1 MVMAL
6 DKVKILT
13 DVKSIQ
19 GIQGADEDAVLN
31 VFIDGAIGK
40 LLELRYPF
48 DFSKT
53 ELDLDPR
60 FNSWVT
66 RATRSIYD
74 SQGQHNISQFS
85 QNGVQITYSNMVE
98 GIDQS
103 LVDSIMPMVG
113 VPK

>member
-1 MVMAL
+1 MAI
-6 DKVKILT
+6 DKLKILN
-13 DVKSIQ
+13 DVKSVQ
-19 GIQGADEDAVLN
+19 GIQGTGEDAVLN
-31 VFIDGAIGK
+31 VFIESAIGK

-48 DFSKT
+48 DFEKT
-53 ELDLDPR
+53 EVDLAER
-60 FNSWVT
+60 FESWIT

-103 LVDSIMPMVG
+103 LIDSIMPMVG